1 MILDT
6 VDEKKK
12 GVHTRYLILLIIF
25 IVTAVNYAD
34 RATLSIAG
42 TEVAKELQLS
52 AVSMGYIFSA
62 FGWAYLLM
70 QIPGGWLLDKF
81 GSKKVYTYSLF
92 FWSLF
97 TFLQGFVDMFPL
109 AWAGISMFFMR
120 FMLGFSEA
128 PSFPANARIVA
139 AWFPT
144 KERGTASAIFN
155 SAQYFSL
162 ALFSPLLGWLTFAW
176 GWEHVFT
183 VMGVIGFVLTALWIK
198 LIHNPT
204 DHPRMSAEELKFIS
218 ENGAVVDM
226 DHKKPGSAAASG
238 PKLHYIKQLLSN
250 RMMLG
255 VFFGQYFINTIT
267 WFFLTWFPIYLVQ
280 EKGMSILKVGLVAS
294 IPALCGFA
302 GGVLG
307 GVFSDYLIKRG
318 LSLTLARKLPI
329 VLGMLLASTIILCNY
344 TNNTTLVVMLMALA
358 AKQVQIGCWSALSN
372 PISTEVLGLAGFDW
386 LVLDG
391 EHAPND
397 ISTFIPQLMALKGS
411 ASAPVVR
418 VPTNEPVIIKRL
430 LDIGFYNFL
439 IPFVETKEEAELAV
453 ASTRYP
459 PEGIRGVSVS
469 HRANMFGTVADYFA
483 QSNKNIT
490 ILVQIESQQGVDNVD
505 AIAATEGVD
514 GIFVGP
520 SDLAAALGHLG
531 NASHPDVQKAIQ
543 HIFNRASA
551 HGKPSG
557 ILAPVEA
564 DARRYLEWGATF
576 VAVGSDLGVFRSATQ
591 KLADTF
597 KK

>member
-6 VDEKKK
+6 AVESKK
-12 GVHTRYLILLIIF
+12 GMPTRYLILLIIF
-25 IVTAVNYAD
+25 IVTAINYAD

-70 QIPGGWLLDKF
+70 QIPGGWLLDRY

-97 TFLQGFVDMFPL
+97 TFVQGFVDVFPL
-109 AWAGISMFFMR
+109 AWAGVSMFIMR

-183 VMGVIGFVLTALWIK
+183 VMGVIGFVLTGMWVK
-198 LIHNPT
+198 FIHNPT
-204 DHPRMSAEELKFIS
+204 DHPNMSANELEYITRG
-218 ENGAVVDM
+218 GAVVDM
-226 DHKKPGSAAASG
+226 DHKKPGAAVAG
-238 PKLHYIKQLLSN
+238 PKMHYIKQLLTN

-307 GVFSDYLIKRG
+307 GVFSDHLIKRG
-318 LSLTLARKLPI
+318 ATITLARKLPI
-329 VLGMLLASTIILCNY
+329 VLGMLLASSIILCNY
-344 TNNTTLVVMLMALA
+344 TDNTILVVTLMALA
-358 AKQVQIGCWSALSN
+358 FFGKGFGALGWPVISDTAPKEIVGLCGGVFNVFGNVASIVTPLVIGYLVSELHSFNAALVFVGCSAL
-372 PISTEVLGLAGFDW
+372 
-386 LVLDG
+386 
-391 EHAPND
+391 
-397 ISTFIPQLMALKGS
+397 MAMFCYLF
-411 ASAPVVR
+411 VVGD
-418 VPTNEPVIIKRL
+418 IKRM
-430 LDIGFYNFL
+430 
-439 IPFVETKEEAELAV
+439 EL
-453 ASTRYP
+453 R
-459 PEGIRGVSVS
+459 
-469 HRANMFGTVADYFA
+469 N
-483 QSNKNIT
+483 
-490 ILVQIESQQGVDNVD
+490 
-505 AIAATEGVD
+505 
-514 GIFVGP
+514 
-520 SDLAAALGHLG
+520 
-531 NASHPDVQKAIQ
+531 
-543 HIFNRASA
+543 
-551 HGKPSG
+551 
-557 ILAPVEA
+557 
-564 DARRYLEWGATF
+564 
-576 VAVGSDLGVFRSATQ
+576 
-591 KLADTF
+591 
-597 KK
+597 